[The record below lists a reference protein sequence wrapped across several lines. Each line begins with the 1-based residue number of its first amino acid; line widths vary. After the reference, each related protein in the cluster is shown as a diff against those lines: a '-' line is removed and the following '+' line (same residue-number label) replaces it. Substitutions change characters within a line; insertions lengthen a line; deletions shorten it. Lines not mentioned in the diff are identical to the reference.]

1 MAHSSLFPSA
11 LQQRLTSPCEEEEA
25 ASLPPGGHMQ
35 GEGGRPGER
44 GRLGEDWRALEE
56 QRTHFEKER
65 RTFTEA
71 AIRLSH
77 EVGAKS
83 TKNK

>member
-1 MAHSSLFPSA
+1 MYECTQECFVGEGRVLKK
-11 LQQRLTSPCEEEEA
+11 
-25 ASLPPGGHMQ
+25 
-35 GEGGRPGER
+35 EGGRPGER

-65 RTFTEA
+65 KTFTEA

-77 EVGAKS
+77 EVGEKN

>member
-1 MAHSSLFPSA
+1 
-11 LQQRLTSPCEEEEA
+11 
-25 ASLPPGGHMQ
+25 MQ
-35 GEGGRPGER
+35 GGGGRPGER
-44 GRLGEDWRALEE
+44 GRQGEDWRALEE

-71 AIRLSH
+71 AIRLGH
-77 EVGAKS
+77 EVGAKN

>member
-1 MAHSSLFPSA
+1 
-11 LQQRLTSPCEEEEA
+11 
-25 ASLPPGGHMQ
+25 MQ

-65 RTFTEA
+65 KTFTEA

-77 EVGAKS
+77 EVGEKN